1 MLVPAA
7 LASDAQGCA
16 ETLPLPIQWA
26 DAVGRLVRCNPEV
39 LLSNMVIA
47 GARAE
52 RQIAGQ
58 IPNPQASFG
67 AGSINPQRGI
77 KGSNQDYQV
86 DWLIRIS

>member
-1 MLVPAA
+1 MYAFKQIVIVAAASLGLGVLVPAA

-52 RQIAGQ
+52 RLR
-58 IPNPQASFG
+58 SRF
-67 AGSINPQRGI
+67 
-77 KGSNQDYQV
+77 V
-86 DWLIRIS
+86 